1 MKKLFL
7 SVITFLSLAVVAQ
20 EKVLVDANLPAGQAG
35 AQKRTLNS
43 SFTAITVS
51 DGVDLYLTQGND
63 ESIAVSAS
71 EEKFMER
78 FKTEVVNGTLKIF
91 YDNDGIKWATN
102 SKRKL
107 TAYVSFKTL
116 EKLDASGGADVNL
129 AALFTGDKLAVKVT
143 SGASLNGQVAVKDL
157 SAELNSGASIKI
169 TGNAANFTVDVS
181 SGAIFKSYDL
191 ATEYCNAKASSGGG
205 IQVTINKELNA
216 KANSGG
222 GIKYK
227 GDAVIRDL
235 NVNSGGS
242 VKKA

>member
-1 MKKLFL
+1 MKKLLFSLITLVSL
-7 SVITFLSLAVVAQ
+7 SAFAQ
-20 EKVLVDANLPAGQAG
+20 EKVLVDAN
-35 AQKRTLNS
+35 AQKRTIS
-43 SFTAITVS
+43 GSFTAITVS
-51 DGVDLYLTQGND
+51 DGVDLFLTQGNE
-63 ESIAVSAS
+63 ESVAVSAS
-71 EEKFMER
+71 EEKYMER
-78 FKTEVVNGTLKIF
+78 FKTEVVDGTLKIYF
-91 YDNDGIKWATN
+91 DNSNLNWATN

-116 EKLDASGGADVNL
+116 EKLNASGGADVNITETL
-129 AALFTGDKLAVKVT
+129 SSDKLTVKFT
-143 SGASLNGQVAVKDL
+143 SGASLNGKVAVKDL
-157 SAELNSGASIKI
+157 NAELNSGASIKV
-169 TGNAANFTVDVS
+169 TGTAANFTVDVS

-205 IQVTINKELNA
+205 IQVTISKELNA

>member
-7 SVITFLSLAVVAQ
+7 SLVTFVSLAAFAQ
-20 EKVLVDANLPAGQAG
+20 EKVLVDAN
-35 AQKRTLNS
+35 AQKRTIS
-43 SFTAITVS
+43 GSFSAITVS
-51 DGVDLYLTQGND
+51 DGVDLYITQGNE
-63 ESIAVSAS
+63 ESVAVSAS
-71 EEKFMER
+71 EEKYMER
-78 FKTEVVNGTLKIF
+78 FKTEVVDGTLKIYF
-91 YDNDGIKWATN
+91 DNSNLNWSTN

-116 EKLDASGGADVNL
+116 EKLNASGGADVNITETL
-129 AALFTGDKLAVKVT
+129 SSDKLAVKFT
-143 SGASLNGQVAVKDL
+143 SGSSLNGKVAVKDL
-157 SAELNSGASIKI
+157 SAELNSGASIKV
-169 TGNAANFTVDVS
+169 TGTAANFTVDVS

-205 IQVTINKELNA
+205 IQVTISKELNA

>member
-7 SVITFLSLAVVAQ
+7 SVITFLSLAAFAQ
-20 EKVLVDANLPAGQAG
+20 EKILVDAN
-35 AQKRTLNS
+35 AQKRTLNG
-43 SFTAITVS
+43 SFTAINVA
-51 DGVDLYLTQGND
+51 DGVDLYLTQGNE

-71 EEKFMER
+71 EEKYMER
-78 FKTEVVNGTLKIF
+78 FKTEVVNGTLKIY
-91 YDNDGIKWATN
+91 YDNNGIKWSTN

-116 EKLDASGGADVNL
+116 DKLDASGGADVKITETINSDKL
-129 AALFTGDKLAVKVT
+129 SVKFTSGSSLSGKLAVK
-143 SGASLNGQVAVKDL
+143 DL
-157 SAELNSGASIKI
+157 TAEQNSGSSIKV
-169 TGNAANFTVDVS
+169 TGTASNLSIDVS

-191 ATEYCNAKASSGGG
+191 TSEYCNAKASSGGG
-205 IQVTINKELNA
+205 IHVTINKELNA

>member
-7 SVITFLSLAVVAQ
+7 SLITFVSLAAFAQ
-20 EKVLVDANLPAGQAG
+20 EKVLVDAN
-35 AQKRTLNS
+35 AQKRTIS
-43 SFTAITVS
+43 GSFTAITVS
-51 DGVDLYLTQGND
+51 DGVDLYLTQGSE
-63 ESIAVSAS
+63 ESVAVSAS
-71 EEKFMER
+71 EEKYMER
-78 FKTEVVNGTLKIF
+78 FKTEVVDGTLKIYF
-91 YDNDGIKWATN
+91 DNKNVNWSTN

-116 EKLDASGGADVNL
+116 EKLNASGGADVKITETL
-129 AALFTGDKLAVKVT
+129 SSDKLALKFT
-143 SGASLNGQVAVKDL
+143 SGSSLNGKVAVKDL
-157 SAELNSGASIKI
+157 SAELNSGASIKV
-169 TGNAANFTVDVS
+169 TGTAANFTVDVS

-205 IQVTINKELNA
+205 IQVTISKELNA

>member
-1 MKKLFL
+1 MKKLLFSLITLISL
-7 SVITFLSLAVVAQ
+7 SAFAQ
-20 EKVLVDANLPAGQAG
+20 EKVLVDAN
-35 AQKRTLNS
+35 AQKRTIS
-43 SFTAITVS
+43 GSFSAITVS
-51 DGVDLYLTQGND
+51 DGVDLYITQGNE
-63 ESIAVSAS
+63 ESVAVSAS
-71 EEKFMER
+71 EEKYMER
-78 FKTEVVNGTLKIF
+78 FKTEVVDGTLKIYF
-91 YDNDGIKWATN
+91 DNSNLNWSNN

-116 EKLDASGGADVNL
+116 EKLNASGGADVNITETL
-129 AALFTGDKLAVKVT
+129 SSDKLTVKFT
-143 SGASLNGQVAVKDL
+143 SGSSLNGKVAVKDL
-157 SAELNSGASIKI
+157 SAELNSGASIKV
-169 TGNAANFTVDVS
+169 TGTAANFTVDVS

-205 IQVTINKELNA
+205 IQVTISKELNA